1 MYTHHYIYI
10 HIVFIGGYKREN
22 RLTSL
27 NMPKHICLPGI
38 YKICHGSTGQKNDKT
53 IDAQWP
59 GILIMFRS
67 LKWLSRSLAPW
78 VLTHGQMI
86 FGGIENKMY
95 LVYSTD
101 LYGVAVIFSG

>member
-1 MYTHHYIYI
+1 
-10 HIVFIGGYKREN
+10 
-22 RLTSL
+22 
-27 NMPKHICLPGI
+27 MPKHICLPGI